1 MRFSIDVRPQIQ
13 EHEGMKITV
22 SLDTYKALTQLLE
35 HEEDTYD
42 AVVWRLLGNSNK
54 QTPSQ
59 GSSSQENELHTRTPD
74 TDSTTATPTTSS
86 PISTI
91 SNPSES
97 SATPNTSQNTN
108 QTSHTSQT
116 DDTNTA
122 NNTVNN
128 TTNTPTGTP
137 PPPAAMTAATAVA
150 PTSATSATAVNP
162 TNATNAD
169 AVKTETQPNEDDNAA
184 THYFEYGVK
193 LLIGTQLRRRY
204 KGKEYV
210 ATVHA
215 KGLKLD
221 GQNYASLS
229 EAAGAITEYEMNG
242 WAFWQYQDPK
252 NGKWEPVARLR
263 KTTSTAEH

>member
-59 GSSSQENELHTRTPD
+59 KSSSQENELYTRTPD
-74 TDSTTATPTTSS
+74 TDSTTAAAPTTTS
-86 PISTI
+86 

-97 SATPNTSQNTN
+97 SATPNTSQTDNT
-108 QTSHTSQT
+108 HT
-116 DDTNTA
+116 A
-122 NNTVNN
+122 NN

-137 PPPAAMTAATAVA
+137 PPAAMTATTAVA
-150 PTSATSATAVNP
+150 PTSVTSATAVNP
-162 TNATNAD
+162 TNAD
-169 AVKTETQPNEDDNAA
+169 AIKTETQPNEDDNA